1 MNIFYIIIIILFIIA
16 CSYSAYI
23 YFQNY
28 KKKMNDRKFIENGE
42 FFKNKKIVNS
52 ELYLFYTKWCP
63 HCKTALKTWKQIE
76 NDSTF
81 DKYKIN
87 LFKINCDDKEHK
99 TIVKDFNIT
108 EYPTIVLLLND
119 KKYIY
124 DTNLQKESL
133 ERFILAVYQKQ

>member
-1 MNIFYIIIIILFIIA
+1 MNE
-16 CSYSAYI
+16 
-23 YFQNY
+23 
-28 KKKMNDRKFIENGE
+28 RKFIENGE
-42 FFKNKKIVNS
+42 FFKNKKIINS
-52 ELYLFYTKWCP
+52 ELYLFYTNWCP
-63 HCKTALKTWKQIE
+63 HCKTALKTWKQLE

-87 LFKINCDDKEHK
+87 LFKINCDDKENK